1 MLLFGPAGI
10 STAQER
16 QTQQLGV
23 LIRDKRWTAMMRHYS
38 RVLKQQRHPAETP
51 RLLSGINRWRASVYW
66 AQREKTVRNFYLDL
80 ILTFQMLAYM
90 KVGKISPDN
99 TAFQASALGNGWKTN
114 ITFLTEVQEFHD
126 LTKKNKK
133 KQKRTNTRNCG
144 CLCNIS
150 ITYWGFLFL

>member
-1 MLLFGPAGI
+1 
-10 STAQER
+10 
-16 QTQQLGV
+16 
-23 LIRDKRWTAMMRHYS
+23 
-38 RVLKQQRHPAETP
+38 
-51 RLLSGINRWRASVYW
+51 
-66 AQREKTVRNFYLDL
+66 
-80 ILTFQMLAYM
+80 M

-133 KQKRTNTRNCG
+133 TQKRTNTTNCG

-150 ITYWGFLFL
+150 ITY